1 MMNKEVYL
9 KNIAENLALLSR
21 EVSIL
26 NAVNLYDIN
35 IIAEDFFPG
44 LLNLIY
50 GYELK
55 NANHLEKNAPAIDLI
70 DQKNRIAVQVTSD
83 NSSTKIKHTIEEF
96 NKSQAYHLYDRLVV
110 LILTQKKKYSSN
122 FDTQGLFSF
131 EKARDIWDVEKLI
144 KDIRELETVQ
154 IKKISDYLSEEL
166 CNKYYSVR
174 ETQAGEVDTIID
186 LIEYISQH
194 RKVNKDRETT
204 VDPEYKI
211 YKRFK
216 NFADKLIT
224 EYTTLYT
231 IYGEALNIVNETL
244 GIDEAQD
251 IIIMFYLQDISVQ
264 FLEEEHD
271 NPIAALNKLV
281 TYFEEKLSTNGK
293 KYDRSAIKFYL
304 VNEMIKCR
312 VFPNEGSE
320 YDADK

>member
-144 KDIRELETVQ
+144 KDIRELETAQ
-154 IKKISDYLSEEL
+154 IKNVSDYLSEEL
-166 CNKYYSVR
+166 YNKYYSVR

-281 TYFEEKLSTNGK
+281 TYFEEKLSINGK

-304 VNEMIKCR
+304 VNEMIKCS
-312 VFPNEGSE
+312 VFPNERSE
-320 YDADK
+320 YDAGK

>member
-144 KDIRELETVQ
+144 KDIRELETAQ
-154 IKKISDYLSEEL
+154 IKNVSDYLSEEL
-166 CNKYYSVR
+166 YNKYYSVR

>member
-1 MMNKEVYL
+1 ML

-144 KDIRELETVQ
+144 KDIRELETAQ
-154 IKKISDYLSEEL
+154 IKNVSDYLSEEL
-166 CNKYYSVR
+166 YNKYYSVR

-281 TYFEEKLSTNGK
+281 TYFEEKLSINGK

-312 VFPNEGSE
+312 VFPNERSE
-320 YDADK
+320 YDAGK

>member
-1 MMNKEVYL
+1 M
-9 KNIAENLALLSR
+9 
-21 EVSIL
+21 
-26 NAVNLYDIN
+26 
-35 IIAEDFFPG
+35 
-44 LLNLIY
+44 
-50 GYELK
+50 
-55 NANHLEKNAPAIDLI
+55 I

-122 FDTQGLFSF
+122 FDTQGLLSF
-131 EKARDIWDVEKLI
+131 EKAGDIWDVEKLI
-144 KDIRELETVQ
+144 KDIRELETEQ
-154 IKKISDYLSEEL
+154 IKNISDYLSEEL
-166 CNKYYSVR
+166 YNKYYSVR
-174 ETQAGEVDTIID
+174 ETQAGKVDTIID

-281 TYFEEKLSTNGK
+281 TYFEEKLSFNGK

-312 VFPNEGSE
+312 VFPNERSE
-320 YDADK
+320 YDAGK